1 MALALGKVTILIG
14 AGLLGSVLA
23 KEGGMTSASDF
34 IFGAI
39 KFVKLIK
46 RDDSSPS
53 VSKPRNDYLIAQ
65 VKDLQKQLKD
75 LVDNRPVIIRTGGSS
90 GLKSYGVPVFGVIV
104 VGGAFMWWKGWKLSD
119 MMFATKRGLADACS
133 SVGKQL
139 DQVSSSVSAARRVLS
154 SRIDRVDVTLDEC
167 AELTADTKDE
177 VSQLRGDMKVFSVD
191 VESVHRA
198 VQTLETKIGRIE
210 EKQDVTTHGVR
221 VLCDFVHTVEKGRTA
236 ASIQASPSNYSRP
249 ALITATSRTNSL
261 PPKVLSLEL
270 PSPSSTDDTPKVK
283 SPLQSTVSAS
293 GLKELEVLSDAT
305 MTVAKSEFRNDSS
318 PAEDPKS
325 NGASSSSRFGWKFPS
340 LNASFLSRTN
350 SATLSFNNI

>member
-23 KEGGMTSASDF
+23 REGGMTSASNF
-34 IFGAI
+34 ISGAI
-39 KFVKLIK
+39 KFVKLVK
-46 RDDSSPS
+46 QDDSSPS
-53 VSKPRNDYLIAQ
+53 VSKPRNDSLIAQ

-90 GLKSYGVPVFGVIV
+90 GVKSYGVPVFSVVV
-104 VGGAFMWWKGWKLSD
+104 VGTAYMWWKGWKLSD
-119 MMFATKRGLADACS
+119 LMFATRRGLADACS

-139 DQVSSSVSAARRVLS
+139 DQVSSSVKATRQFLS

-167 AELTADTKDE
+167 AELTAGTKDE
-177 VSQLRGDMKVFSVD
+177 VFQLRGDMKVFSVD

-210 EKQDVTTHGVR
+210 EKQDITTHGVR
-221 VLCDFVHTVEKGRTA
+221 VLCDFVHTVEMGRTG
-236 ASIQASPSNYSRP
+236 ASIQASPSSFSRP
-249 ALITATSRTNSL
+249 ALMTTASRSNSL
-261 PPKVLSLEL
+261 PPKVLSLES
-270 PSPSSTDDTPKVK
+270 PSPSSTDEVPKVK
-283 SPLQSTVSAS
+283 LPLQSTVSAS
-293 GLKELEVLSDAT
+293 GLKEFEGLSGAT
-305 MTVAKSEFRNDSS
+305 MTVAKSEVPNDSS
-318 PAEDPKS
+318 SADPKS
-325 NGASSSSRFGWKFPS
+325 NGTSSSSRFGWKLPS